1 MDYSSLSDDQIIQK
15 LEWCLDRLAFE
26 IERSGKD
33 GEIYFPLWERL
44 EHEIEL
50 VRAKQD
56 KFSAIRD
63 RIQRWKVQS

>member
-1 MDYSSLSDDQIIQK
+1 MDYSSLSDEQMIQK

-26 IERSGKD
+26 IERSGKN

-56 KFSAIRD
+56 NFSAVRD
-63 RIQRWKVQS
+63 RIQRWKDQI